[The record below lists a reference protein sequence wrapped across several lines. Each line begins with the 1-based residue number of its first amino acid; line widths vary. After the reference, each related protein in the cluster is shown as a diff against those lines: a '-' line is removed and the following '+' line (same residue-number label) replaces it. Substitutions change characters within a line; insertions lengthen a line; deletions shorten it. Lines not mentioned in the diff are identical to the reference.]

1 MRDLVQDI
9 TSAAVIV
16 GFIATVLMFGA
27 AIVG

>member
-16 GFIATVLMFGA
+16 GFIATALVLGA
-27 AIVG
+27 AMVG